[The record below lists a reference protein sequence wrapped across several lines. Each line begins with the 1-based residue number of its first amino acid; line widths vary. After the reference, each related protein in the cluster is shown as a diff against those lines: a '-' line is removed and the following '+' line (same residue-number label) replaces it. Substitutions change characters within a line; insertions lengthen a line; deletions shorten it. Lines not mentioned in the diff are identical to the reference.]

1 MCGPAQ
7 FLSCRSRC
15 NQAEE
20 QTILPFLHLCKKLP
34 CRVLSS
40 RKWQIPPEPLQEH
53 HCTVHY
59 FVKASAA
66 GLTSPVRCCCQPSAA
81 VSPSRYRRAEGPQ
94 SLRARRCQS
103 CHSHDYRMIRTKVAV
118 QQTVWCP
125 HQQCAALIFI
135 PWLYLTM

>member
-1 MCGPAQ
+1 MYFYVFVIEHLKKIRLLDKQLFESVFESVCAPAQ
-7 FLSCRSRC
+7 FLSCRFRC

-20 QTILPFLHLCKKLP
+20 QTILAVLHLCKKLP

-66 GLTSPVRCCCQPSAA
+66 GLTSR
-81 VSPSRYRRAEGPQ
+81 
-94 SLRARRCQS
+94 
-103 CHSHDYRMIRTKVAV
+103 VAV
-118 QQTVWCP
+118 
-125 HQQCAALIFI
+125 ASRL
-135 PWLYLTM
+135 LL